1 MGKYVDGV
9 EAFMGWMMIF
19 LKSLL
24 EQALNHDCFC
34 ISDSVVDLGRG

>member
-1 MGKYVDGV
+1 MGKHVDGV

-19 LKSLL
+19 RNLL

-34 ISDSVVDLGRG
+34 ISDYVVDLGRG